1 MEIEHCTY
9 ISGGLCSSCEG
20 NYQPSEDRKSCV
32 MKPSE
37 QIIEHCTSTRIN
49 YPDTL
54 QCYKCENG
62 YALNQDENGCIQ
74 ISDEKCERVDENN
87 NNKCDKCLGECKI
100 DSIDYCEDYD
110 EEGNCEKCFK
120 YFYLDEEKHC

>member
-1 MEIEHCTY
+1 MKKIIIIISLISLSVQVDHCIIEEPVCKTCKEGYYLVLNQYCVEIEHCTY

-54 QCYKCENG
+54 QCYKCEN
-62 YALNQDENGCIQ
+62 AKMDM
-74 ISDEKCERVDENN
+74 
-87 NNKCDKCLGECKI
+87 
-100 DSIDYCEDYD
+100 
-110 EEGNCEKCFK
+110 
-120 YFYLDEEKHC
+120 H